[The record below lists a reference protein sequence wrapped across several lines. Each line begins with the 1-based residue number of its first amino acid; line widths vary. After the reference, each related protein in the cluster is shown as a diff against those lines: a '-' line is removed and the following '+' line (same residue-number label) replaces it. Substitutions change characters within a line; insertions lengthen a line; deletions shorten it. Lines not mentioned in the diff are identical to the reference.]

1 MRSTRSLIA
10 CAATASPASAPIRAG
25 SGSSIRSAAA
35 STRMASAVSMTFG
48 SGAST
53 REERPRSVT
62 SARNALTCQRSAR
75 MPSYYTFDQRGG
87 NRTVELLVVIVVV
100 LLLALVV
107 GAAYN
112 RLVTLRQRVNEA
124 YSDIDVQLKRRH
136 DLIPNL
142 VETVKGYAAHERG
155 VFDEVTQ
162 ARANAVAA
170 GSGSPQQRAQAEN
183 VLTGALRSLFAVAE
197 AYPQLQAVQEFKDLS
212 ENLRDTED
220 KIQFSRRFY
229 NGQVRDYNTAPQTFP
244 TVALAGTLGFK
255 PSEYFEVEEPSDRE
269 VPKVSFT
276 PTT

>member
-1 MRSTRSLIA
+1 M
-10 CAATASPASAPIRAG
+10 
-25 SGSSIRSAAA
+25 
-35 STRMASAVSMTFG
+35 
-48 SGAST
+48 
-53 REERPRSVT
+53 
-62 SARNALTCQRSAR
+62 
-75 MPSYYTFDQRGG
+75 
-87 NRTVELLVVIVVV
+87 ELLVVIVVV

-212 ENLRDTED
+212 ENLTATED
-220 KIQFSRRFY
+220 KIAFARRFY
-229 NGQVRDYNTAPQTFP
+229 NGNVRDYNTSLQTFP
-244 TVALAGTLGFK
+244 TVLFASVFGFK
-255 PSEYFEVEEPSDRE
+255 SAEYFEVAAAEERE
-269 VPKVSFT
+269 VPQVKFT
-276 PTT
+276 